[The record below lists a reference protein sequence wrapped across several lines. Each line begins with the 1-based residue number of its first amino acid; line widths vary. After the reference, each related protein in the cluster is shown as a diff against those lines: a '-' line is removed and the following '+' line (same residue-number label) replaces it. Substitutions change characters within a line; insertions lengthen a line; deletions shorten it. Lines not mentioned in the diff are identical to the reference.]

1 MSGNTEKCDDADWKT
16 PRPSCTCGVG
26 DDAPWSAHMSRRFP
40 RFDINMRDLKSQP
53 DFSRDCALYTWHKG
67 CHGRTPDDKP
77 NATRVRACPHQGCKV
92 KFCVCDNHGG
102 DAEAI
107 RRMVRHLEIDHFVCG
122 YPGCPGRG
130 IADLHIH
137 VGEAR
142 LVAAGPRR
150 AEHVNT
156 NIKDKGEPT

>member
-26 DDAPWSAHMSRRFP
+26 DDAPWSAHLSKRFGYGDYAYSSDQISDLTGERR
-40 RFDINMRDLKSQP
+40 RASLA
-53 DFSRDCALYTWHKG
+53 ALQLQVVQCPVYTWHKG

-107 RRMVRHLEIDHFVCG
+107 RRMVRHLADHITPV
-122 YPGCPGRG
+122 
-130 IADLHIH
+130 
-137 VGEAR
+137 
-142 LVAAGPRR
+142 
-150 AEHVNT
+150 T
-156 NIKDKGEPT
+156 KGEPT